1 MKVIFCTPFL
11 ARPTD
16 PYLDALEASVPLIE
30 SAGWEHGHSVEVGNP
45 YISAAR
51 AHMTRKALDAKADV
65 IVYIDYDL
73 SWRPQDLLALIQTKG
88 DVVAGTY
95 RYKKDEEEYM
105 GCVETNDAS
114 EPLGRPDGCLSMIN
128 VPAGFLKVT
137 REGIDKFMRA
147 YPELVYGP
155 PTNPSVD
162 LFNHGAWGGIWY
174 GEDYAFCR
182 RWRAMGERIWLIPDM
197 DIDHHAGELAFKG
210 NFHKYL
216 SRGKA

>member
-1 MKVIFCTPFL
+1 MKVVFCTPFL

-30 SAGWEHGHSVEVGNP
+30 SAGWEHGHGVEVGNP

-51 AHMTRKALDAKADV
+51 AHMTRKALDVKADV

-73 SWRPQDLLALIQTKG
+73 SWRPQDLLTLIETKG

-114 EPLGRPDGCLSMIN
+114 EPLGRADGCISAIN
-128 VPAGFLKVT
+128 IPAGFLKVT
-137 REGIDKFMRA
+137 REGIDKFMRT

-162 LFNHGAWGGIWY
+162 LFNHGAWDGIWY

-182 RWRAMGERIWLIPDM
+182 RWRAMGERIWLVPDLC
-197 DIDHHAGELAFKG
+197 IDHHAGDLAFKG
-210 NFHKYL
+210 NFHEYL
-216 SRGKA
+216 KRGEK